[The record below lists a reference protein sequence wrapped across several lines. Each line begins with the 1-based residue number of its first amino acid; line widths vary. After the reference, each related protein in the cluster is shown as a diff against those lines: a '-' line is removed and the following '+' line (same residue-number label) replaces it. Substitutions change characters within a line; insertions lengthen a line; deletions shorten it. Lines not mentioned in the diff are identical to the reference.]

1 MELKTLTTE
10 EQIQVIKEA
19 RKRVLNKKNNFCLCY
34 MLKQALIKIYGKIT
48 LLNEIQNYIPLFTK
62 ENAIKFAQA
71 KPDYSGFWWKRY
83 NYKDRLAFLDWMIS
97 ELEKQLKD

>member
-1 MELKTLTTE
+1 MEVKTLTTE

-34 MLKQALIKIYGKIT
+34 RIKLALVKIYGEIT
-48 LLNEIQNYIPLFTK
+48 LLNEIQDYIPLFRIDY
-62 ENAIKFAQA
+62 AIKHA
-71 KPDYSGFWWKRY
+71 KATYGLFWWPIGNKT
-83 NYKDRLAFLDWMIS
+83 DRLAFLDWMIS